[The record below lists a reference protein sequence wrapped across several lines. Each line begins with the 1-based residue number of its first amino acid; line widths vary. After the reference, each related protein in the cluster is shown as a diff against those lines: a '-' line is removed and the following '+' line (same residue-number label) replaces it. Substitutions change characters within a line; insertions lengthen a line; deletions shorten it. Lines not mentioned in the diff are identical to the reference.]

1 MSPDPIAPSDYYT
14 GLVANLYGYLRS
26 SVFDPEP
33 YASFVGRWGEPALEL
48 GCGDGDPMLD
58 LRAKGLWVEG
68 LDSSSDMLDRC
79 RRAAQQRGL
88 DVTLHHATFEAMDL
102 DRRFRSIYF
111 AGATFNLLADDETA
125 QAALDRIAAHLE
137 PDGAVLI
144 PLFIPPVPATSDI
157 GTIREHVTDD
167 GAVMRL
173 AVLDVVRDDAARTQ
187 TTAFRYE
194 LIEGDS
200 HETALRSWQLHWF
213 DQAHFAE
220 MAARSG
226 LAVRSVRGPQGQ
238 PATSEDPSF
247 AFVLVPAPSSG

>member
-14 GLVANLYGYLRS
+14 GLVADLYGHLRS

-33 YASFVGRWGEPALEL
+33 YARFVERWGEPALEL

-58 LRAKGLWVEG
+58 LRAKGLAVEG
-68 LDSSSDMLDRC
+68 LDSSIDMLDRC
-79 RRAAQQRGL
+79 RRAAQLRGL
-88 DVTLHHATFEAMDL
+88 DVTLHHATFETMDL

-111 AGATFNLLADDETA
+111 AGATFNLLPDDETA

-144 PLFIPPVPATSDI
+144 PLFIPPVTATSEI
-157 GTIREHVTDD
+157 GTTREHVTDD

-173 AVLDVVRDDAARTQ
+173 SVLDVVRDDDARTQ
-187 TTAFRYE
+187 VTEFRYE
-194 LIEGDS
+194 LIDGDD

-213 DQAHFAE
+213 EQDRFAE

-226 LAVRSVRGPQGQ
+226 LAVRSVRGPEGE
-238 PATSEDPSF
+238 PATSEDTSF